1 MSDLV
6 LPIVFPLLAAAAIL
20 LLRRGAAILALV
32 GVALS
37 LAASLK
43 LLGAV
48 ASGDSATLLLP
59 GLPDLPLRLT
69 AEPLTA
75 LLSVVVAAVA
85 TCVLIYSV
93 GYMKRESGL
102 PRFFA
107 VMSLF
112 VAAMQALVLAG
123 DWVLVLAAWELIG
136 LCSYLLIGFWFQRPE
151 AANAASRAFLYTRS
165 ADLGLYIAIFT
176 LMGAAGT
183 SEIAA
188 TLNVDGDTAVAAG
201 LLLLL
206 AIMGKSAQIPLQDW
220 LMRAMA
226 GPTPVSALLHSA
238 TLVAAGAILLIRVA
252 PLLTPEVLLA
262 IGLVGGITTVAAG
275 LSALAE
281 RDLKRLLA
289 ASTASQ
295 YGLMLIAVGA
305 GVPLAA
311 LLHLLAHAAIKS
323 GLFLA
328 AGEFQHARGGTALER
343 LRGVGRVRPWTFF
356 GFALA
361 ALALVGAPPLS
372 GFFSK
377 DAVIAAALSAPS
389 VAWLAPLALA
399 GTLLTGAYLA
409 RALRLLWH
417 EREEG
422 ENENRSVAGARWMGL
437 GVWALVIPAVF
448 LGLTFGP
455 IEALLG
461 LPGPGDHGTTA
472 MLFGLLAAAA
482 GLALGWLVPA
492 SRLLGPFHPWAQ
504 SGLVIAG
511 GLSFWIGRP
520 AMAIAYGCQRLERG
534 LYATVLSVGR
544 GGFFIAR
551 GCGRVERGLY
561 AVVLGTGRA
570 SLAVAHLVRVGDE
583 RRIDGLI
590 FALVASVR
598 GWGDR
603 ARVLQSGW
611 IHHSLAISAVV
622 TAVTLIILLS
632 ASLSF

>member
-1 MSDLV
+1 
-6 LPIVFPLLAAAAIL
+6 
-20 LLRRGAAILALV
+20 
-32 GVALS
+32 
-37 LAASLK
+37 
-43 LLGAV
+43 
-48 ASGDSATLLLP
+48 
-59 GLPDLPLRLT
+59 
-69 AEPLTA
+69 
-75 LLSVVVAAVA
+75 
-85 TCVLIYSV
+85 
-93 GYMKRESGL
+93 
-102 PRFFA
+102 
-107 VMSLF
+107 MSLF

-151 AANAASRAFLYTRS
+151 AANAASRAFLYPRS

-252 PLLTPEVLLA
+252 PLLAPEVLLA

-275 LSALAE
+275 LIALAE

-343 LRGVGRVRPWTFF
+343 LRGVGRVRPWTFL

-389 VAWLAPLALA
+389 VAWLAPLALV

-409 RALRLLWH
+409 RALRLLWR

-422 ENENRSVAGARWMGL
+422 ESESRPVAGACWLGL
-437 GVWALVIPAVF
+437 GVWVLVIPAVF

-461 LPGPGDHGTTA
+461 LPGPEAHGTTA

-492 SRLLGPFHPWAQ
+492 PRLLGPFHPWAQ

-520 AMAIAYGCQRLERG
+520 AMAIAYGCQRLGRG

-551 GCGRVERGLY
+551 GWGRVERGLY
-561 AVVLGTGRA
+561 AVGLGTGRA

>member
-6 LPIVFPLLAAAAIL
+6 LPIVFPLLAAATIL

-43 LLGAV
+43 LLRAI

-59 GLPDLPLRLT
+59 GLPELPLRLA
-69 AEPLTA
+69 AEPLAA
-75 LLSVVVAAVA
+75 LFSVVVASVA

-107 VMSLF
+107 LMSLF

-123 DWVLVLAAWELIG
+123 DWILVLVAWELVG

-165 ADLGLYIAIFT
+165 ADLGLYIAIFI
-176 LMGAAGT
+176 LIGAAGT

-188 TLNVDGDTAVAAG
+188 TLNVDGGTAVAAG

-206 AIMGKSAQIPLQDW
+206 AAMGKSAQVPLQDW

-252 PLLTPEVLLA
+252 PLLAPNVLLA

-275 LSALAE
+275 LIALAE

-328 AGEFQHARGGTALER
+328 TGEFQHARGGTALR
-343 LRGVGRVRPWTFF
+343 CLRGVGRDRRWTFL

-361 ALALVGAPPLS
+361 AMALVGAPPLS

-389 VAWLAPLALA
+389 TAWLAPLALA

-409 RALRLLWH
+409 RALRMLWL

-422 ENENRSVAGARWMGL
+422 ESESRPVAGARWMGV

-461 LPGPGDHGTTA
+461 LPGPEAHGTTA
-472 MLFGLLAAAA
+472 MLFGLLAAVV

-492 SRLLGPFHPWAQ
+492 PRLLGPFHPWAQ

-511 GLSFWIGRP
+511 GLTFWIGRP

-544 GGFFIAR
+544 GGLFIAR

-561 AVVLGTGRA
+561 AAVLGTGRA

-590 FALVASVR
+590 FSLVAGVR

-603 ARVLQSGW
+603 ARSLQSGW